1 MLLKSRL
8 AKLALLSVACLLLLC
23 GISFAQGSSASTDTE
38 WRNYGHDP
46 GGMRFSPLKQINP
59 SNVQLLQRAWTY
71 QIPPTANSGINAFES
86 TPLMVDDV
94 LYFTTQTS
102 NVIALDAE
110 TGKELWVFDPFPG
123 DGGTRRPVPNRG
135 AAYWEGNSAVPCGAE
150 DPKRDQRL
158 FYITL
163 DAHLFAL
170 DPRTGRPCQGF
181 GEGGA
186 IDLRVGVADKWPK
199 GRYDST
205 SPPTIYKDLV
215 ITGSEV
221 QEIPSKGPSGDVRA
235 FDVHTG
241 KLVWTFHTVPR
252 PGEVGHDTWEGDSWQ
267 DRSGTNAWSIMT
279 VDAERGMIFLP
290 LGSPSYDFYGADR
303 KGRGLF
309 GNSLVALDAST
320 GKLIWYYQ
328 IVHHDIWDYDVCS
341 PPNLMT
347 VRREGKDIP
356 AVAQVTKMG
365 FVFILDRLTGKPL
378 FPVEERPVA
387 PSPVPGEATW
397 PTQPFPLKSMQLART
412 SVTLDDVTTVT
423 PESRQYCLD
432 NFGASLPG
440 GIFTPWGLTKTTVE
454 IPGTLGGGN
463 WSGSSFNPALDYLF
477 VNVSEV
483 GAVGFM
489 KAQPESSE
497 EAYVRSSKWG
507 SYARFW
513 DDHHYP
519 CQQPPWGDLNAID
532 LKTGE
537 LAWKVPLGVMDDLEA
552 KGIPKTG
559 TYNLGGSIATAGG
572 LVFIGGTVD
581 HRFRAFDA
589 RTGKE
594 LWVDKLESNAH
605 ATPMTYLGKKTKKQF
620 VVVAVGPGGYF
631 NPDTSAPTVVAAYAL
646 FPKGQGPARLR
657 AQAYPQTIS
666 ASPGREPQDLPAP
679 AQAIAQPNP
688 FSHRQHI
695 QAGFK
700 CDVCHQPV
708 GASGKMQIPGVA
720 DCMKCHQTIKTDS
733 PAIKKLAEI
742 QRDDGLIAWRPVY
755 KLPDFVYFSH
765 PKHLNAKVECAVCH
779 GPVKDRDQLW
789 QEKEISMVACV
800 DCHKLRK
807 APVNCDLCHN
817 IGH

>member
-1 MLLKSRL
+1 MNRL
-8 AKLALLSVACLLLLC
+8 ILLSAAFLLASD
-23 GISFAQGSSASTDTE
+23 ISFGQSSSVAADTE

-46 GGMRFSPLKQINP
+46 GGMRFSPLRQIN
-59 SNVQLLQRAWTY
+59 SANVRHLQRAWTY
-71 QIPPTANSGINAFES
+71 EIAPTPNSGIVAFES
-86 TPLMVDDV
+86 TPLMVDGV

-102 NVIALDAE
+102 HAIALDAE

-123 DGGTRRPVPNRG
+123 ESGTRRPVPNRG
-135 AAYWEGNSAVPCGAE
+135 AAYWEGHSPVPCGGE
-150 DPKRDQRL
+150 EHTLDKRL

-170 DPRTGRPCQGF
+170 DPKTGHPCQGF

-186 IDLRVGVADKWPK
+186 IDLRVGVADQWPK

-221 QEIPSKGPSGDVRA
+221 QEFPSKGPSGDVRA
-235 FDVHTG
+235 FDVRTG
-241 KLVWTFHTVPR
+241 KLVWRFHTVPR
-252 PGEVGHDTWEGDSWQ
+252 PGEKGHDTWQGDSWEN
-267 DRSGTNAWSIMT
+267 RSGTNAWSIMS
-279 VDAERGMIFLP
+279 VDPERGMIFLP
-290 LGSPSYDFYGADR
+290 LGSPSYDFCGADR
-303 KGRGLF
+303 KGQGLF
-309 GNSLVALDAST
+309 GNSLVALDAAT

-328 IVHHDIWDYDVCS
+328 MVHHDIWDYDVCA
-341 PPNLMT
+341 PPNLIT
-347 VRREGKDIP
+347 VRRGGKDIP

-365 FVFILDRLTGKPL
+365 LVFILDRLTGKPL

-387 PSPVPGEATW
+387 QSQVPGEATW
-397 PTQPFPLKSMQLART
+397 PTQPFPVKPPPLARI
-412 SVTLDDVTTVT
+412 SVTLDDITKVT
-423 PESRQYCLD
+423 PESRQYCLE

-440 GIFTPWGLTKTTVE
+440 GIYTPWGLKNLTVE
-454 IPGTLGGGN
+454 LPGTLGGGN
-463 WSGSSFNPALDYLF
+463 WSGSSFNPSLGYLF

-483 GAVGFM
+483 GAVGLM
-489 KAQPESSE
+489 KPQPEGSE
-497 EAYVRSSKWG
+497 EAYIRDSKWG
-507 SYARFW
+507 AYARFW

-532 LKTGE
+532 MKTGGI
-537 LAWKVPLGVMDDLEA
+537 AWKVPLGVVDDLEA

-559 TYNLGGSIATAGG
+559 IHNLGGSIATAAG
-572 LVFIGGTVD
+572 LVFVGGTVD

-631 NPDTSAPTVVAAYAL
+631 NPDTTAPTVVAAYAL
-646 FPKGQGPARLR
+646 FPEGRGPARMR
-657 AQAYPQTIS
+657 TQSESHTIS
-666 ASPGREPQDLPAP
+666 VAPGREPQDLPAP
-679 AQAIAQPNP
+679 AKPITQPIP
-688 FSHRQHI
+688 FSHRVHVQT
-695 QAGFK
+695 GMK
-700 CDVCHQPV
+700 CDACHEAA
-708 GASGKMQIPGVA
+708 GSSGKMQIPA
-720 DCMKCHQTIKTDS
+720 AAECMACHQSIKTDS
-733 PAIKKLAEI
+733 PAIRKLAQI
-742 QRDDGLIAWRPVY
+742 QKDDILLSWTRVY
-755 KLPDFVYFSH
+755 SLPDIVFFSH
-765 PKHLNAKVECAVCH
+765 QKHLNAKVECAVCH
-779 GPVKDRDQLW
+779 GPVKDRDNLW
-789 QEKEISMVACV
+789 QEKDVSMVACV